1 MLHGFHHH
9 GAAQQQDPA
18 RGHEPPEQLLEKE
31 FVEQR
36 RKFEFFGKVFEQQ
49 LLEFFQ
55 FRRGR
60 KFIEH
65 GILEFREQFEQHRL
79 FKFRE

>member
-55 FRRGR
+55 FRRR
-60 KFIEH
+60 KFVEH

>member
-1 MLHGFHHH
+1 MLHRFHHH

-18 RGHEPPEQLLEKE
+18 RGHEPPEQFLEKE

-36 RKFEFFGKVFEQQ
+36 RKFEFFGKVFEQ

-60 KFIEH
+60 KFVKH
-65 GILEFREQFEQHRL
+65 GILEFCQQFEQHRL

>member
-1 MLHGFHHH
+1 VLHGFHHH

-36 RKFEFFGKVFEQQ
+36 RKLEFFGKVFEQ
-49 LLEFFQ
+49 LL
-55 FRRGR
+55 
-60 KFIEH
+60 
-65 GILEFREQFEQHRL
+65 
-79 FKFRE
+79 

>member
-36 RKFEFFGKVFEQQ
+36 RKFEFFGKVFEQ

-60 KFIEH
+60 KFVKH

>member
-1 MLHGFHHH
+1 MLHGFDHH

-18 RGHEPPEQLLEKE
+18 RGHKPEQLLEKK

-36 RKFEFFGKVFEQQ
+36 GKFEFFGKVFEQQ

-55 FRRGR
+55 FRRRR
-60 KFIEH
+60 KFVEH

>member
-1 MLHGFHHH
+1 MLHRFHHH

-18 RGHEPPEQLLEKE
+18 RGHEPPEQFLEKE

-36 RKFEFFGKVFEQQ
+36 RKFEFFGKVFEQ

-60 KFIEH
+60 KFVKH

>member
-36 RKFEFFGKVFEQQ
+36 RKFEFFGKVFEQ

-55 FRRGR
+55 FRRRR
-60 KFIEH
+60 KFVEH
-65 GILEFREQFEQHRL
+65 GILEFCQQFEQHRL